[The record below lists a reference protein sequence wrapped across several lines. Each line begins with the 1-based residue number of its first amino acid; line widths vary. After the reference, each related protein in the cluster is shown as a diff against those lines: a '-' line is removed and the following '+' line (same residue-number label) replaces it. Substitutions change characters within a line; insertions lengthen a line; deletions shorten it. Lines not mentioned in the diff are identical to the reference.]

1 MQKGL
6 VSILT
11 PCYNTG
17 AIVHQLLDSILSQ
30 DYPSIEMY
38 AINDGSND
46 NTEEVIKS
54 YIPKFES
61 KGYRLTYI
69 YQDNSGQSAAINNG
83 LKLVNGEFLMWPDS
97 DDYYIKDNAIST
109 LVKTLSSLPQ
119 EYAAVR
125 ALPVFVSEFDG
136 KEISWNSISPE
147 LSESNQFVNCL
158 NSQNFIWPPV
168 NYVIRM
174 DLFDKVCPKR
184 EIYVE
189 KNAGQNW
196 QMLLP
201 LLYTY
206 KCHTINENL
215 CHVLAR
221 ETSHSR
227 GQYKTFEQS
236 YARIN
241 SYCNTIVATL
251 DTISSMPEDEREAYK
266 RQIRVKYKMQEL
278 NLAFE
283 HKKSKEK
290 KRIIDELDSMGVTVP
305 LIYTFKLWLKYTKIG
320 KCLSWLHIQLHKLN
334 HNL

>member
-119 EYAAVR
+119 EYAVVR
-125 ALPVFVSEFDG
+125 DLPVFVSEFDG
-136 KEISWNSISPE
+136 KEISRIAISPM
-147 LSESNQFVNCL
+147 LSASNQFLNCL

-206 KCHTINENL
+206 KCHTINVNL
-215 CHVLAR
+215 CHVLVR

-227 GQYKTFEQS
+227 GQYKTYEQLN
-236 YARIN
+236 AKFN

-251 DTISSMPEDEREAYK
+251 DTINSMPEDEKVSYK
-266 RQIRVKYKMQEL
+266 RQIQIKYKMLELYLAFKYKKSEDKKRLINEL
-278 NLAFE
+278 N
-283 HKKSKEK
+283 
-290 KRIIDELDSMGVTVP
+290 SMGTPIP
-305 LIYTFKLWLKYTKIG
+305 LVYIFKLWLKHTTIG
-320 KCLSWLHIQLHKLN
+320 KILSWLHIKLYTLSHKK
-334 HNL
+334 

>member
-1 MQKGL
+1 MQKSL

-17 AIVHQLLDSILSQ
+17 AIVHRLFDSILAQ

-46 NTEEVIKS
+46 NTEDVIKS

-61 KGYRLTYI
+61 RGYRLTYI

-97 DDYYIKDNAIST
+97 DDYYIKDDAIST
-109 LVKTLSSLPQ
+109 MVKTLSILPR
-119 EYAAVR
+119 EYAVVR
-125 ALPVFVSEFDG
+125 DLPIFISEVDG

-215 CHVLAR
+215 CHVLVR

-227 GQYKTFEQS
+227 GQYKTYEQLN
-236 YARIN
+236 AKFN

-251 DTISSMPEDEREAYK
+251 DTINSMPEDEKVSYK
-266 RQIRVKYKMQEL
+266 RQIQIKYKMQEL
-278 NLAFE
+278 YLAFKY
-283 HKKSKEK
+283 KKSEDK
-290 KRIIDELDSMGVTVP
+290 KRIFKELVLMDAPVSF
-305 LIYTFKLWLKYTKIG
+305 IHKLRLGLKYTMIG
-320 KCLSWLHIQLHKLN
+320 GILRWLYIKLHTLSHL
-334 HNL
+334 